1 MFAITQNSLLCFLNT
16 LFCFYSI
23 YLPVLY
29 LHTSC
34 LFFYY
39 VLLLSP
45 HLSLTLLLSM
55 LCISNSLFTFSLT
68 FFFTHLLLF
77 SSLSSSPPLCR
88 PHQCSRSLVSL
99 VSQLAQRTGRHM
111 GGLFCNPAGHTT
123 LAQEK
128 GGLMGCTE
136 GGEGVREDLEGLYY
150 YLPTYTFSASL
161 RLQADG
167 LSLFFPHRRRGLASL
182 HPLCE
187 FEVLRRR

>member
-1 MFAITQNSLLCFLNT
+1 MFIFPCYIFILPASFSTTFFFFLLIF
-16 LFCFYSI
+16 
-23 YLPVLY
+23 
-29 LHTSC
+29 
-34 LFFYY
+34 
-39 VLLLSP
+39 LLLSYFQC
-45 HLSLTLLLSM
+45 SAFG
-55 LCISNSLFTFSLT
+55 NSLFTFSLT

-77 SSLSSSPPLCR
+77 SSHSSSPPLCR

-99 VSQLAQRTGRHM
+99 VSRLAQRTGRHM

-136 GGEGVREDLEGLYY
+136 GGEGGREDLEGLYY

-161 RLQADG
+161 RLRADG
-167 LSLFFPHRRRGLASL
+167 LSLFFSHRRRGLASL